1 MSALFL
7 LSLVLRPL
15 CCCGHAGFWK
25 CCHAVYTE
33 NLQPGITNKRRQW
46 WGTVVLLSLHLA
58 APNALASLWELLT
71 LQEGSTGAVKERLQ
85 AAPTQEI
92 QSPVC
97 SLGWI
102 HIPREFPPLSPSFLL
117 SPSPFLLSPLPF
129 PSLSLPF
136 LSLFLSFLSTPLLSL
151 SLSLFYFLSLFLSFP
166 FHFQKQMWVC
176 SVALRVS
183 VFIALPLTLT
193 HLCPASCL
201 SSTGFEALLFV
212 HIWGP

>member
-117 SPSPFLLSPLPF
+117 SPSPFLLSPFPF
-129 PSLSLPF
+129 PSLSFPFSFPFFPLHSSSFPFPIPF
-136 LSLFLSFLSTPLLSL
+136 LFPFSLSFLSLSLPKANVSLLSGPESLCLHCPPTYLNPSLPSLLSL
-151 SLSLFYFLSLFLSFP
+151 
-166 FHFQKQMWVC
+166 
-176 SVALRVS
+176 
-183 VFIALPLTLT
+183 
-193 HLCPASCL
+193 
-201 SSTGFEALLFV
+201 
-212 HIWGP
+212 